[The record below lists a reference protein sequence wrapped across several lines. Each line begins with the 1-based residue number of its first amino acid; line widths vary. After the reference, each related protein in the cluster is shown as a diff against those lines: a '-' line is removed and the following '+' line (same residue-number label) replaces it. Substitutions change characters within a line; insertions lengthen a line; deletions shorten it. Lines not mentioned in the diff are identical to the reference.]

1 MPVKSVRRFKTSKTI
16 GDKIPETSKR
26 NDDFDTVIE
35 EELIVLDD
43 GEAGEE
49 KDPFDDIDDK
59 EVEPVKK
66 AVPKKA
72 KKPAS
77 KIVTELGNKEEIEKE
92 ELGKNPE
99 LAEESNLD
107 EEVEEDE
114 SPVKFPLESVKQEDS
129 VNLDKIANEI
139 PVESNAPSNLHDLSE
154 VEEDFSPPNK
164 SRNILWFIVPVILLL
179 SVLTAGVLIFNQGS
193 KKETLTTPEPSITP
207 TPEASPSAVPVDVTL
222 YKIKILNGSG
232 IKGEAA
238 RMQDVLEAENFVV
251 SSVGN
256 AQTADYTD
264 TIIEAK
270 AGTPKGFIDK
280 IKEFLRN
287 DFVIAEGE
295 RLEETV
301 DIDVVITLG
310 SKKSE

>member
-301 DIDVVITLG
+301 DIDLV
-310 SKKSE
+310 